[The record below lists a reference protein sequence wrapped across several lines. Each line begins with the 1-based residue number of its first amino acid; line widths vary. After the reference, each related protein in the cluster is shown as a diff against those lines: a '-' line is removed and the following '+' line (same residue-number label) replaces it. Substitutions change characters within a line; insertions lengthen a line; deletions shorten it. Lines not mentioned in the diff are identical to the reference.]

1 MNFLQR
7 LLRRA
12 KPRGSADTAKE
23 RLKVVLVSDRTNITP
38 ALLETLKDEIVAGIS
53 KHVEIDREGM
63 RVTVSQGREYH
74 RIVADIPVLRARP
87 AGGKARRRGQRRK
100 PAVAK

>member
-7 LLRRA
+7 LLGRA
-12 KPRGSADTAKE
+12 QPTGSAEIAKE

-63 RVTVSQGREYH
+63 QVTVTQGRDYN
-74 RIVADIPVLRARP
+74 RIVADIPVLRTRSAVE
-87 AGGKARRRGQRRK
+87 RK
-100 PAVAK
+100 NVKRKT